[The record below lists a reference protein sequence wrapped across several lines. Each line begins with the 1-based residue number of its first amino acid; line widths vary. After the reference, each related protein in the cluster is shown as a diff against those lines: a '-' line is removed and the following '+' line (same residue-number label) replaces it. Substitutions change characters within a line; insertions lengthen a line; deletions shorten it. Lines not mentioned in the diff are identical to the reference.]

1 VAARAPDDFEPV
13 VVEPSKRLFR
23 FWAVIA
29 VVVIGFGLVYAIDA
43 TVGSLAA
50 IGTAIVLVIAAML
63 VLPNAIPV
71 LLDARYLGIGSA
83 SIRFYNAPAWI
94 HFQNPTLRQE
104 VLTLTQG
111 AQMEHLH
118 AAAVYLK
125 E

>member
-1 VAARAPDDFEPV
+1 
-13 VVEPSKRLFR
+13 
-23 FWAVIA
+23 
-29 VVVIGFGLVYAIDA
+29 
-43 TVGSLAA
+43 
-50 IGTAIVLVIAAML
+50 
-63 VLPNAIPV
+63 V

-83 SIRFYNAPAWI
+83 SIRFYQTPAWI